1 MFSPLSSLSP
11 NKAKQRW
18 IVHKLYYTFS
28 HAACLSSLY
37 LWLHPFPS
45 ACSLDAFFSSHHSE
59 ATFKCEDSTIGA
71 SLVAQT
77 VKNPPV
83 MWETW
88 VLSLGGEDPG
98 IPTPVLLPGDA
109 HGERSLVGY
118 SPWGCKESLSS
129 AAQCLVGCRISLC
142 SAAPN
147 PLCSNSPFI
156 EWAGGYISLVWKPY
170 EWWLLHFATYVW
182 VFVIISDHLLLFL
195 SQCNLDI

>member
-88 VLSLGGEDPG
+88 VLSLGGEDPLG
-98 IPTPVLLPGDA
+98 EGMVTHSSTLAWRCPWREEPGGLQSMGLQRVA
-109 HGERSLVGY
+109 HYWATQCSTVPGRMSHFSLF
-118 SPWGCKESLSS
+118 S
-129 AAQCLVGCRISLC
+129 R
-142 SAAPN
+142 
-147 PLCSNSPFI
+147 
-156 EWAGGYISLVWKPY
+156 
-170 EWWLLHFATYVW
+170 T
-182 VFVIISDHLLLFL
+182 
-195 SQCNLDI
+195 